1 MAPAGGSTSKILEI
15 GFDPDKMTLGR
26 LVELYIEKSG
36 MSKDSGSAM
45 RSTFNHPA
53 FAPYKEQPVI
63 NFIESALDLDQQGM
77 ATNPLTVL
85 FDDPKS
91 SINKKN
97 KALSHVRNIEKNV
110 AHQLKIQKKL
120 GKYADSGGVPALSET
135 VIKPEKAP
143 ARSAKIS
150 FNPTKMGEF
159 QMKLLDYAAANPS
172 EAHVVRAIFA
182 NMYLGFRP
190 GEVTQMPVDALKK
203 AEKGSVSPG
212 IFIPPALTKMNAPIN
227 IPANP
232 YVTGIIASQMQSN
245 VAIGEN
251 VPDVMFIDDKGK
263 PIPNGKITKVLQNIG
278 EVDGILFDNETGKG
292 INRLTSAYDLRRIFA
307 TAAFFKNYSLVE
319 AGRAV
324 GRPIKEQAGAQG
336 IYASMAPGIYS
347 PEQFKPVMGVGTYY
361 WEQLGEAM
369 GLKPGDILAPD
380 QDIVQAYIDAKAQ
393 SQIPASALR
402 SGPLADVL
410 RFTNYEP
417 LIDANKAIAVL
428 PSPFTA
434 AGEIIEGEVTD
445 VTGRG
450 PVTDMSMDDV
460 FNSLNEAIDEDNA
473 QKALPAPEA
482 EAPETDPDDPN
493 KPKGAGKKV
502 AGAAAAAAG
511 ILASGAAKAAPV
523 VGVAML
529 PSRIQELQD
538 RYGLTPA
545 MAAALATTEEAV
557 APVGVATAVGETAYD
572 LGNLAAD
579 EIGEA
584 AKESFEEET
593 NMPLTDRNLTRA
605 ITSQISGGRFSFS
618 SGGFIDKGE

>member
-1 MAPAGGSTSKILEI
+1 MAPAGGSTSKILEM

-26 LVELYIEKSG
+26 LVELYIEKTG
-36 MSKDSGSAM
+36 MSKSAGSAM
-45 RSTFNHPA
+45 RSTFNYPA
-53 FAPYKEQPVI
+53 FAKYKEEPVI
-63 NFIESALDLDQQGM
+63 KFIESALDLDQQGM
-77 ATNPLTVL
+77 ASNPLTVL

-91 SINKKN
+91 SVNKKS
-97 KALSHVRNIEKNV
+97 KALSHVKNIEKNV
-110 AHQLKIQKKL
+110 AHQLKVQKKL

-135 VIKPEKAP
+135 VIRPDKAP

-150 FNPTKMGEF
+150 FDPTKMGEF
-159 QMKLLDYAAANPS
+159 QVKLLDYAANNPS

-190 GEVTQMPVDALKK
+190 GEVTQMPADALRE
-203 AEKGSVSPG
+203 ARKGSVAPG

-245 VAIGEN
+245 IAIGEN
-251 VPDVMFIDDKGK
+251 VPDVMFLNDKGK

-324 GRPIKEQAGAQG
+324 GRPIKEQAGAQA

-393 SQIPASALR
+393 SQIPAGALR

-410 RFTNYEP
+410 RFTDYEP

-434 AGEIIEGEVTD
+434 TGEVIEGEVVD
-445 VTGRG
+445 ALGRG
-450 PVTDMSMDDV
+450 PLQENMSIDDI
-460 FNSLNEAIDEDNA
+460 FDTINEAIEDKA
-473 QKALPAPEA
+473 QKALPAPE
-482 EAPETDPDDPN
+482 TGSDDDPD
-493 KPKGAGKKV
+493 KPKGGGTGKKV
-502 AGAAAAAAG
+502 AGAAATAAG
-511 ILASGAAKAAPV
+511 IIASGAAKAAPV

-529 PSRIQELQD
+529 PARVQELQD

-545 MAAALATTEEAV
+545 MAAALAGTEEAV
-557 APVGVATAVGETAYD
+557 APVGIATAVGETAYD

-584 AKESFEEET
+584 AKTSFEEET
-593 NMPLTDRNLTRA
+593 NTPLTDRNLTRE
-605 ITSQISGGRFSFS
+605 ITSRLSGGRSLFS
-618 SGGFIDKGE
+618 SGGFINKGE

>member
-1 MAPAGGSTSKILEI
+1 
-15 GFDPDKMTLGR
+15 
-26 LVELYIEKSG
+26 
-36 MSKDSGSAM
+36 
-45 RSTFNHPA
+45 
-53 FAPYKEQPVI
+53 
-63 NFIESALDLDQQGM
+63 
-77 ATNPLTVL
+77 
-85 FDDPKS
+85 
-91 SINKKN
+91 
-97 KALSHVRNIEKNV
+97 
-110 AHQLKIQKKL
+110 
-120 GKYADSGGVPALSET
+120 
-135 VIKPEKAP
+135 
-143 ARSAKIS
+143 
-150 FNPTKMGEF
+150 
-159 QMKLLDYAAANPS
+159 MKLLDYAAANPS

-190 GEVTQMPVDALKK
+190 GEVTQMPADALKK

-232 YVTGIIASQMQSN
+232 YVTGFIASQMQSN
-245 VAIGEN
+245 IAIGEN
-251 VPDVMFIDDKGK
+251 VPDVMFLDDKGK

-324 GRPIKEQAGAQG
+324 GRPIKEQAGAQA

-347 PEQFKPVMGVGTYY
+347 QEQFKPVMGVGTYY

-380 QDIVQAYIDAKAQ
+380 QDIVQAYIDAKSQ

-417 LIDANKAIAVL
+417 LIDANQAIAVL

-434 AGEIIEGEVTD
+434 TGEVIEGEVTD

-460 FNSLNEAIDEDNA
+460 FDSLNEAIDEDNA
-473 QKALPAPEA
+473 QKALPAPE
-482 EAPETDPDDPN
+482 TDPEES
-493 KPKGAGKKV
+493 KGGKAGKLAKAGKLLGPAGAVLTLSAAETARQSTVNRLEAMEVPKPVANVLGAV
-502 AGAAAAAAG
+502 AGATEFG
-511 ILASGAAKAAPV
+511 ILPASDASNLEPDKFSTRPVERAASEEEEV
-523 VGVAML
+523 RGVLEFLGMVEE
-529 PSRIQELQD
+529 PSRSGNKEP
-538 RYGLTPA
+538 TPPPDSY
-545 MAAALATTEEAV
+545 TTV
-557 APVGVATAVGETAYD
+557 SP
-572 LGNLAAD
+572 
-579 EIGEA
+579 
-584 AKESFEEET
+584 
-593 NMPLTDRNLTRA
+593 
-605 ITSQISGGRFSFS
+605 
-618 SGGFIDKGE
+618 

>member
-1 MAPAGGSTSKILEI
+1 MAPAGGSTSKILEM

-26 LVELYIEKSG
+26 LVELYIEKTG
-36 MSKDSGSAM
+36 MSASAGSSM

-77 ATNPLTVL
+77 ASNPLTVL

-91 SINKKN
+91 SVNKKS

-110 AHQLKIQKKL
+110 AHQLKVQKKL
-120 GKYADSGGVPALSET
+120 AKYADSGGVPALSET
-135 VIKPEKAP
+135 VIRPEKAP

-150 FNPTKMGEF
+150 FDPTKMGEF
-159 QMKLLDYAAANPS
+159 QVKLLDYAAANPS

-190 GEVTQMPVDALKK
+190 GEVTQMPAGALHAAK
-203 AEKGSVSPG
+203 KGSVSPG

-245 VAIGEN
+245 IAIGEN
-251 VPDVMFIDDKGK
+251 VPDVMFLDDKGK

-324 GRPIKEQAGAQG
+324 GRPIKEQAGAQA

-347 PEQFKPVMGVGTYY
+347 QEQFRPVMGVGTYY

-369 GLKPGDILAPD
+369 GLKQGDILAPD

-410 RFTNYEP
+410 RFTDYKP
-417 LIDANKAIAVL
+417 LIDANEAIAVL

-434 AGEIIEGEVTD
+434 TGEVIEGEVTD

-450 PVTDMSMDDV
+450 PVKEMTMDEV
-460 FNSLNEAIDEDNA
+460 FGALNEAIEDDKA
-473 QKALPAPEA
+473 QKALPAPE
-482 EAPETDPDDPN
+482 TGSDDDPD
-493 KPKGAGKKV
+493 KPKGSGTGKKV
-502 AGAAAAAAG
+502 AGAAATAAG

-529 PSRIQELQD
+529 PARVQELQD

-545 MAAALATTEEAV
+545 MAAALAGTEEAV
-557 APVGVATAVGETAYD
+557 APVGIATAVGETAYD

-584 AKESFEEET
+584 AKTSFEAET
-593 NMPLTDRNLTRA
+593 NTPLTDRNLTRE
-605 ITSQISGGRFSFS
+605 ITSRLSGGRFSFS
-618 SGGFIDKGE
+618 SGGFINKGE

>member
-1 MAPAGGSTSKILEI
+1 MAPAGGSTSKILEM
-15 GFDPDKMTLGR
+15 GFDPDTMTLGR
-26 LVELYIEKSG
+26 LVELYVEKSG
-36 MSKDSGSAM
+36 MSAGAGSSM

-53 FAPYKEQPVI
+53 FAKYKERPVI
-63 NFIESALDLDQQGM
+63 EFIESALELDQQGM
-77 ATNPLTVL
+77 ASNPLTVL
-85 FDDPKS
+85 FDDSES
-91 SINKKN
+91 SVNKKN

-110 AHQLKIQKKL
+110 AHQLKVQKKL

-135 VIKPEKAP
+135 VIRPDKAP

-150 FNPTKMGEF
+150 FDPTKMGEF
-159 QMKLLDYAAANPS
+159 QVKLLDYAAANPD

-190 GEVTQMPVDALKK
+190 GEVTQMPAGALHAAK
-203 AEKGSVSPG
+203 EGSVSPG

-232 YVTGIIASQMQSN
+232 YVAGLISSQMQSN
-245 VAIGEN
+245 IDIGEN
-251 VPDVMFIDDKGK
+251 VPDVMFLDPKGK

-324 GRPIKEQAGAQG
+324 GRPIKEQAGAQA
-336 IYASMAPGIYS
+336 IYAAMAPGIYS
-347 PEQFKPVMGVGTYY
+347 QEQFKPVMGVGTYY
-361 WEQLGEAM
+361 WEQLGKAM
-369 GLKPGDILAPD
+369 GLPAGDILAPD
-380 QDIVQAYIDAKAQ
+380 QDIVQAYIDAKGQ
-393 SQIPASALR
+393 SQIPSSALR

-410 RFTNYEP
+410 RFTDYEP

-428 PSPFTA
+428 PSPFSA
-434 AGEIIEGEVTD
+434 AGEVIEGEVTD

-450 PVTDMSMDDV
+450 PVKEMTMDEI
-460 FNSLNEAIDEDNA
+460 FEALNEAIDEDNA

-482 EAPETDPDDPN
+482 ETPPDDPD
-493 KPKGAGKKV
+493 KPKGGGTGKKV
-502 AGAAAAAAG
+502 AGAAVTAAG

-529 PSRIQELQD
+529 PTRVQELQD

-545 MAAALATTEEAV
+545 MAMALAGTEEAV
-557 APVGVATAVGETAYD
+557 APVGIATAVGETAYD
-572 LGNLAAD
+572 LGELAAG
-579 EIGEA
+579 ELKEA
-584 AKESFEEET
+584 AATSFEEET
-593 NMPLTDRNLTRA
+593 NTPLTDRNLTRE
-605 ITSQISGGRFSFS
+605 ITSRLSGGRSLFS
-618 SGGFIDKGE
+618 SGGFINKGE

>member
-15 GFDPDKMTLGR
+15 GFDPDTMSLGR

-53 FAPYKEQPVI
+53 FAKYKEEPVI
-63 NFIESALDLDQQGM
+63 KFIESALDLDQQGM

-91 SINKKN
+91 SVNKKN

-135 VIKPEKAP
+135 VIKPDKAP

-190 GEVTQMPVDALKK
+190 GEVTQMPADALKK

-232 YVTGIIASQMQSN
+232 YVTGFIASQMQSN
-245 VAIGEN
+245 IAIGEN
-251 VPDVMFIDDKGK
+251 VPDVMFLDDKGK

-324 GRPIKEQAGAQG
+324 GRPIKEQAGAQA
-336 IYASMAPGIYS
+336 IYAAMAPGIYS
-347 PEQFKPVMGVGTYY
+347 QEQFKPVMGVGTYY

-369 GLKPGDILAPD
+369 GLKPGEILAPD
-380 QDIVQAYIDAKAQ
+380 QDVVQAYIDAKAQ
-393 SQIPASALR
+393 SLIPASALR
-402 SGPLADVL
+402 SGPLAEVL

-417 LIDANKAIAVL
+417 LIDANQAIAVL
-428 PSPFTA
+428 PSPFDA
-434 AGEIIEGEVTD
+434 AGEVIEGEVTD

-460 FNSLNEAIDEDNA
+460 FDSLNEAIDEDNA

-572 LGNLAAD
+572 LGSLAAD

-593 NMPLTDRNLTRA
+593 NTPLTDRNLTRA

>member
-1 MAPAGGSTSKILEI
+1 MAPAGGSTSKILEM
-15 GFDPDKMTLGR
+15 GFDPDTMTLGR
-26 LVELYIEKSG
+26 LVELYVEKSG
-36 MSKDSGSAM
+36 MSAGAGSSM

-53 FAPYKEQPVI
+53 FAKYKEQPVI
-63 NFIESALDLDQQGM
+63 EFIESALELDQQGM
-77 ATNPLTVL
+77 ASNPLTVL
-85 FDDPKS
+85 FDDSES
-91 SINKKN
+91 SVNKKN

-110 AHQLKIQKKL
+110 AHQLKVQKKL

-135 VIKPEKAP
+135 VIRPDKAP

-150 FNPTKMGEF
+150 FDPTKMGEF
-159 QMKLLDYAAANPS
+159 QVKLLDYAAANPD

-190 GEVTQMPVDALKK
+190 GEVTQMPAGALHAAK
-203 AEKGSVSPG
+203 EGSVSPG

-232 YVTGIIASQMQSN
+232 YVAGLISSQMQSN
-245 VAIGEN
+245 IDIGEN
-251 VPDVMFIDDKGK
+251 VPDVMFLDPKGK

-324 GRPIKEQAGAQG
+324 GRPIKEQAGAQA
-336 IYASMAPGIYS
+336 IYAAMAPGIYS
-347 PEQFKPVMGVGTYY
+347 QEQFKPVMGVGTYY
-361 WEQLGEAM
+361 WEQLGKAM
-369 GLKPGDILAPD
+369 GLPAGDILAPD
-380 QDIVQAYIDAKAQ
+380 QDIVQAYIDAKGQ
-393 SQIPASALR
+393 SQIPSSALR

-410 RFTNYEP
+410 RFTDYEP

-428 PSPFTA
+428 PSPFSA
-434 AGEIIEGEVTD
+434 AGEVIEGEVTD

-450 PVTDMSMDDV
+450 PVKEMTMDEI
-460 FNSLNEAIDEDNA
+460 FEALNEAIDEDNA

-482 EAPETDPDDPN
+482 ETPPDDPD
-493 KPKGAGKKV
+493 KPKGGGTGKKV
-502 AGAAAAAAG
+502 AGAAVTAAG

-529 PSRIQELQD
+529 PTRVQELQD

-545 MAAALATTEEAV
+545 MAMALAGTEEAV
-557 APVGVATAVGETAYD
+557 APVGIATAVGETAYD
-572 LGNLAAD
+572 LGELAAG
-579 EIGEA
+579 ELKEA
-584 AKESFEEET
+584 AATSFEEET
-593 NMPLTDRNLTRA
+593 NTPLTDRNLTRE
-605 ITSQISGGRFSFS
+605 ITSRLSGGRSLFS
-618 SGGFIDKGE
+618 SGGFINKGE